1 MAAVSGAPALGVDF
15 GTSNSA
21 VACVGSDGAAHLL
34 ALEGGHT
41 TLPSAVFFNAED
53 HSIAFGREAM
63 AQYLAGTEGR
73 LMRSLKSLLGSPL
86 LQEQT
91 ALPHGSASFE
101 DILVRFL
108 VELRQRA
115 GARLGRPCVR
125 AVIGRPVHFV
135 DDSAAR
141 DARAQDDLHR
151 AATRAGFADVAFEL
165 EPIAASFD
173 YERRVDRECLV
184 LVADIGGGT
193 SDFSVVRLGPQR
205 MLRADRSADVLA
217 TSGVHIGGTDYD
229 RRISLEEVMPRL
241 GRGHLGP
248 QGREVPSRV
257 FFDLATWHLINI
269 VQAPRAVREAQ
280 QLRGD
285 YSDTALH
292 DRLMTVLRER
302 LGHQLAAEV
311 EEAKILVSNS
321 GAAAP
326 IALASV
332 QAGLGLA
339 LGPRA
344 LQAHLSGLLRQVVDC
359 GRECARRAGVAPG
372 ALDAVYLTGGS
383 AALKAF
389 QHAMGTAFGG
399 VPLVEGDL
407 FGGVAAGLGYA
418 AARHFDR

>member
-1 MAAVSGAPALGVDF
+1 MARSPGAPALGVDF

-21 VACVGSDGAAHLL
+21 VACVAADGL
-34 ALEGGHT
+34 AQLVPLEGDER
-41 TLPSAVFFNAED
+41 TLPSAVFFNGED
-53 HSIAFGREAM
+53 NGIAFGREAM
-63 AQYLAGTEGR
+63 ALYLAGTEGR

-108 VELRQRA
+108 GELRSRA
-115 GARLGRPCVR
+115 EARLGRACPR

-135 DDSAAR
+135 DDSRER
-141 DARAQDDLHR
+141 DARAQQDLQR
-151 AATRAGFADVAFEL
+151 AALRAGFAEVDFEL

-173 YERRVDRECLV
+173 YERRVERETLV

-193 SDFSVVRLGPQR
+193 SDFSVVRLGPDR
-205 MLRADRSADVLA
+205 MRRKNRASDVLA

-229 RRISLEEVMPRL
+229 RRISLEEVMPCL
-241 GRGHLGP
+241 GRGHIGP
-248 QGREVPSRV
+248 QGREVPSGV

-269 VQAPRAVREAQ
+269 VQSPKRVREAQ
-280 QLRGD
+280 QLRPD
-285 YSDTALH
+285 YSDVRLH

-311 EEAKILVSNS
+311 EQAKIAVSN
-321 GAAAP
+321 GAP
-326 IALASV
+326 VASID
-332 QAGLGLA
+332 
-339 LGPRA
+339 
-344 LQAHLSGLLRQVVDC
+344 LQAVERELQVALEPAALHAHLAELLRQVVDSA
-359 GRECARRAGVAPG
+359 RECARRAGVAPT

-383 AALKAF
+383 AALQAF
-389 QHAMGTAFGG
+389 QDAIAQAFAG
-399 VPLVEGDL
+399 VPVVEGDL

-418 AARHFDR
+418 AQRRF

>member
-1 MAAVSGAPALGVDF
+1 MAAASGAPALGVDF

-21 VACVGSDGAAHLL
+21 AACIGAGGAAQLL
-34 ALEGGHT
+34 ALEGEHR
-41 TLPSAVFFNAED
+41 TLPSAIFFNAED
-53 HSIAFGREAM
+53 HGVAFGREAM

-101 DILVRFL
+101 DILTRFL
-108 VELRQRA
+108 AEVRQRA
-115 GARLGRPCVR
+115 ETRLGRPCPR

-135 DDSAAR
+135 DGSAAR
-141 DARAQDDLHR
+141 DARAQEDLHR
-151 AATRAGFADVAFEL
+151 AAARAGFTEVGFEL

-173 YERRVDRECLV
+173 YERRVERECLV

-193 SDFSVVRLGPQR
+193 SDFSVVRLGPDR
-205 MLRADRSADVLA
+205 MHRADRSGDVLA
-217 TSGVHIGGTDYD
+217 TSGIHIGGTDYD
-229 RRISLEEVMPRL
+229 RRISLEEVMPHL

-257 FFDLATWHLINI
+257 FFDLASWHLINI
-269 VQAPRAVREAQ
+269 VQAPKAVREAQ
-280 QLRGD
+280 QLRAD
-285 YSDTALH
+285 YSDAALH

-311 EEAKILVSNS
+311 EDAKIRVSN
-321 GAAAP
+321 GGMAAAIP
-326 IALASV
+326 LASV
-332 QAGLGLA
+332 EAGLGLA
-339 LGPRA
+339 LEPGA
-344 LQAHLSGLLRQVVDC
+344 LQAHLAALLQQVVDC
-359 GRECARRAGVAPG
+359 ARECVRRAGIAPG
-372 ALDAVYLTGGS
+372 TLGAVYLTGGS

-389 QHAMGTAFGG
+389 QRGVAAAFSG

-418 AARHFDR
+418 AKRRFGG